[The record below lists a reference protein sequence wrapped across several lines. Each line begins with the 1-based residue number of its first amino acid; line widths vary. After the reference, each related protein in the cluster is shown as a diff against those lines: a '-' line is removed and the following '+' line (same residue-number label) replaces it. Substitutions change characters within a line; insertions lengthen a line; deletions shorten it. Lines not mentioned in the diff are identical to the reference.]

1 MKRILLCLVT
11 LLCGHLLFA
20 AGSTG
25 NLTDHTFMSGGVDR
39 SYKLYLPAHL
49 APGAPLVFVLHG
61 YGGSADPE
69 RFDMDSIADKYG
81 FAVCYP
87 QGARDKRGKTCWNV
101 GYPFQDDMTIDDVA
115 FICELAQHLQQTYR
129 LSARNTFCT
138 GYSNGGEMCYLLAYK
153 CPQVFK
159 AVAPIAGL
167 TLEWMYRELEADRP
181 IPLLEIHGTKDKTS
195 MWNGDPENRGG
206 WGEYI
211 AVPLAVSYW
220 ATQNRCTHEETDT
233 IASLNPESGHSI
245 IRHKYVGGTDG
256 HEVWLY
262 EITGGTHSWGEKDL
276 VTGEHIWQF
285 FSRFV
290 EPEKTAVPQPAT
302 R

>member
-1 MKRILLCLVT
+1 MKRILLGLVALIWGHILLADSMGGT
-11 LLCGHLLFA
+11 LTELQFES
-20 AGSTG
+20 GSI
-25 NLTDHTFMSGGVDR
+25 NR
-39 SYKLYLPAHL
+39 SYKLYRPAHL
-49 APGAPLVFVLHG
+49 SPGAPLVFVLHG

-69 RFDMDSIADKYG
+69 RFGMDSIADKYG

-87 QGARDKRGKTCWNV
+87 QGERDKRGKTCWNV

-115 FICELAQHLQQTYR
+115 FLCELAQHLQQTYR

-138 GYSNGGEMCYLLAYK
+138 GYSNGGA
-153 CPQVFK
+153 
-159 AVAPIAGL
+159 
-167 TLEWMYRELEADRP
+167 MYRELAADTP
-181 IPLLEIHGTKDKTS
+181 VPLLEIHGTKDKTS

-211 AVPLAVSYW
+211 AVPLAVGYW
-220 ATQNRCTHEETDT
+220 AAQNRCTHEITDT

-245 IRHKYVGGTDG
+245 VRHRYVGGTDN

-262 EITGGTHSWGEKDL
+262 EIMGGTHSWGEKDL

-290 EPEKTAVPQPAT
+290 EPEPVTIPQPAT

>member
-1 MKRILLCLVT
+1 
-11 LLCGHLLFA
+11 
-20 AGSTG
+20 
-25 NLTDHTFMSGGVDR
+25 
-39 SYKLYLPAHL
+39 
-49 APGAPLVFVLHG
+49 
-61 YGGSADPE
+61 
-69 RFDMDSIADKYG
+69 
-81 FAVCYP
+81 
-87 QGARDKRGKTCWNV
+87 
-101 GYPFQDDMTIDDVA
+101 
-115 FICELAQHLQQTYR
+115 
-129 LSARNTFCT
+129 
-138 GYSNGGEMCYLLAYK
+138 MC
-153 CPQVFK
+153 
-159 AVAPIAGL
+159 
-167 TLEWMYRELEADRP
+167 
-181 IPLLEIHGTKDKTS
+181 
-195 MWNGDPENRGG
+195 NGDPENRGG